1 MLGGIRCRTSTIG
14 GLNVILG
21 FLLGSRFGAK
31 GVAFGY
37 AGSLV
42 VGSWLLI
49 AIFHKLNAVSW
60 GALFSREHLGLASA
74 SMFILAYST
83 FEVMIPVSDEKMR
96 MAILLLFPL
105 LTLGVSVWFHPLRKR
120 LLSRVLS
127 VPARG
132 RRNELNASTRVVHK
146 STCCSV

>member
-1 MLGGIRCRTSTIG
+1 MG

-21 FLLGSRFGAK
+21 SLLGSHFGAK

-37 AGSLV
+37 AGSLA

-60 GALFSREHLGLASA
+60 GALFSREHSGLASA

-83 FEVMIPVSDEKMR
+83 FEVMMPVDDEKMR
-96 MAILLLFPL
+96 MVILLIFPI
-105 LTLGVSVWFHPLRKR
+105 LTLGVFVWFHPLRKP
-120 LLSRVLS
+120 LLARVLS
-127 VPARG
+127 MPARWAAKC
-132 RRNELNASTRVVHK
+132 NERLNS
-146 STCCSV
+146 C

>member
-1 MLGGIRCRTSTIG
+1 MRWNTPLNVTMG

-21 FLLGSRFGAK
+21 FFLGSRFGAM

-49 AIFHKLNAVSW
+49 AIFHKLNAVSL

-83 FEVMIPVSDEKMR
+83 FEVMMPVDDEKMR
-96 MAILLLFPL
+96 MVILLIFPI
-105 LTLGVSVWFHPLRKR
+105 LTLGVTVWFHPLRKP
-120 LLSRVLS
+120 LLARVLS
-127 VPARG
+127 MPMRWAAKC
-132 RRNELNASTRVVHK
+132 NERLNS
-146 STCCSV
+146 C